1 LAPHQSAFPGGKLST
16 QSRTGET
23 VEAIAIEK
31 GCTASQLALAWALAQ
46 GDDIIPIPGTKR
58 RTYLEQN
65 AAAVDIRLTAKEL
78 KRIEKVAPHGAASGS
93 RYPEEMMRSVNL

>member
-1 LAPHQSAFPGGKLST
+1 LAPHQSALPGEKLST
-16 QSRTGET
+16 QSRIGET
-23 VEAIAIEK
+23 
-31 GCTASQLALAWALAQ
+31 ALAQ